1 MMGIAKNA
9 VNFLGKTIKC
19 WMVELT
25 CGAETLGEVPINRR
39 ILQGDALS
47 PLLFI
52 LSLILLTH
60 ILRAADTWHKFR
72 NGEAINHLLFMDDLK
87 LFPKSER
94 TLNSLIQTIR
104 IFSEDIGMQFGIE
117 KCAMLVM
124 KKGKILNSDGIEFP
138 IDKVNKSLEEG

>member
-52 LSLILLTH
+52 ISLILLTH
-60 ILRAADTWHKFR
+60 ILSAADTWYEFR
-72 NGEAINHLLFMDDLK
+72 NGEAINHLLFMDDLR
-87 LFPKSER
+87 LFPKSGR

-124 KKGKILNSDGIEFP
+124 
-138 IDKVNKSLEEG
+138 